1 VIDKATDIKVILS
14 DKRQLTG
21 KVVSADPKTDVAVV
35 KIDTDKLP
43 TVPLGDSSKLRV
55 GEYAFAIGNP
65 FGVGETATM
74 GIISATGRN
83 GLDIE
88 DYEDFIQTDAA
99 INPGNS
105 GGALLNSRGEL
116 IGINTA
122 ILSGGSG
129 GIGFAIS
136 ITMAKHVMDEI
147 LSHGKVVRG

>member
-122 ILSGGSG
+122 ILSCGSG